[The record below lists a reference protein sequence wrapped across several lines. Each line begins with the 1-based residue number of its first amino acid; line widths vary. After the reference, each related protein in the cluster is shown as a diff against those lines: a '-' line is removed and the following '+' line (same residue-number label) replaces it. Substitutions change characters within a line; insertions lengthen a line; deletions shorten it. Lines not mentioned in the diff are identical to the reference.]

1 MLWGLL
7 TVSALRDEHGGFA
20 GALAQVQDITAQ
32 KAAEAA
38 FREQEA
44 QLETLVNQLPV
55 ALYSLQPGAGG
66 AFHYVSPQFTR
77 LTGLGRDDLPT
88 SFDALLA
95 RVHPD
100 DREAVRQAD
109 EHATRTGEP
118 ARIEYRIRG
127 GNGDWVWVDNRS
139 VLMRDTQGNQLAWH
153 GVLLDI
159 SERKRLESSLRE
171 SQERFR
177 RAFEDAAIGMSLGT
191 PDDICLDANAA
202 YCRIVGRPREALIGR
217 SFAEVTHPDDVGG
230 VRPPA
235 RPALQQRGCGLPDG
249 EAVSAARWDGSD
261 GTLDCLGG
269 T

>member
-1 MLWGLL
+1 
-7 TVSALRDEHGGFA
+7 
-20 GALAQVQDITAQ
+20 
-32 KAAEAA
+32 
-38 FREQEA
+38 
-44 QLETLVNQLPV
+44 V
-55 ALYSLQPGAGG
+55 ARSNNI
-66 AFHYVSPQFTR
+66 SSEFTR
-77 LTGLGRDDLPT
+77 LTGLGRDDLPI

-109 EHATRTGEP
+109 EHAGRTGEP

-127 GNGDWVWVDNRS
+127 DNDDWVWVDNRS
-139 VLMRDTQGNQLAWH
+139 VLMRDTQGGQLAWH

-217 SFAEVTHPDDVGG
+217 SFAEVTHPDDVG
-230 VRPPA
+230 VYLRQHA
-235 RPALQQRGCGLPDG
+235 RLYSNEVAAYQMEKRYQRPDG
-249 EAVSAARWDGSD
+249 TVVTGLLTVSAVRE
-261 GTLDCLGG
+261 
-269 T
+269 